1 MYIPVRIKAKNFGPF
16 AELDYSFKIGKSVI
30 VQGENLTDEGQEN
43 NGTGKSFLQEMLY
56 YSLLGTSSSGKRDV
70 KLIRRGEKEAEIS
83 FELKNEFYDHTL
95 TIQRKLFKSKSSI
108 LKVLINGIEQSDKFP
123 TVAEGNKYI
132 LSLLDIS
139 SEDLKNYFLINR
151 EKFISF
157 FSSSDSKK
165 RELIARFSSID
176 KILGIESIVEEEL
189 KEPLQEKRS
198 CEDKLIA
205 IDSKVETYQEQLREL
220 ESFDCDRFFEESKQK
235 LQETINSI
243 NSRIDSIKRE
253 LELVKVESLQLEIEK
268 EKHQDIYGIYC
279 KAKSK
284 VESFDYNKLIQ
295 EQEKELDSLKTKL
308 RQKDNL
314 INEKRDEKTELEKEI
329 KPFSIALNGKVCCP
343 KCSYEFTPNSD
354 IDISEARELV
364 SLSKEAI
371 KELAISIQ
379 DLERKKQKFNE
390 LFIESKFKEI
400 QLLENRKRKKSKL
413 VSKIGS
419 LQLQE
424 SSVILQKE
432 KRIRE
437 FNKRTV
443 QLELELTSQ
452 LEFLKT
458 KKKELSELK
467 KPSLDDSQ
475 IESLKEKI
483 LKQISEKESLQ
494 EKLLSIENSIIE
506 KKKWILLIKQ
516 FYVYLT
522 NKSLSVIEGYC
533 NMFLQKINTDLQIKL
548 EGFKTLADGSIKES
562 INPVIFRDG
571 IDEEDYRSF
580 SGGER
585 GRLIFST
592 ILTFQQLINQR
603 SKSGGLG
610 LLFVDEVL
618 DQVDSEGI
626 YNLACALENIEL
638 TVLLTSQ
645 VKTKVN
651 TNNVLTIVKENGV
664 SYIKEN

>member
-1 MYIPVRIKAKNFGPF
+1 MYIPIRIKAKNFGPF
-16 AELDYSFKIGKSVI
+16 VELDYSFKVGKAVI

-43 NGTGKSFLQEMLY
+43 NGTGKSFLQEILY
-56 YSLLGTSSSGKRDV
+56 YSLLGTSSSGKRDI
-70 KLIRRGEKEAEIS
+70 KLISRGEKEAEIS
-83 FELKNEFYDHTL
+83 FELKNEFYNHTL
-95 TIQRKLFKSKSSI
+95 IIQRKLFKSKSSV

-151 EKFISF
+151 EKFVSF

-165 RELIARFSSID
+165 RELIARFSSVD

-198 CEDKLIA
+198 CEDKLVA
-205 IDSKVETYQEQLREL
+205 IDSRVETYQEQIREL
-220 ESFDCDRFFEESKQK
+220 ESFDCDRIFEENKQK
-235 LQETINSI
+235 LQVTINSI
-243 NSRIDSIKRE
+243 NSRIDSIKEE
-253 LELVKVESLQLEIEK
+253 LESVKVESSQLEIEK
-268 EKHQDIYGIYC
+268 EKHQSIYGIYC

-284 VESFDYNKLIQ
+284 VESFDYNQLIQ

-308 RQKDNL
+308 REKDNL

-354 IDISEARELV
+354 IDISEAKELV

-371 KELAISIQ
+371 KELTASIQ
-379 DLERKKQKFNE
+379 DLEKGRQKFNE
-390 LFIESKFKEI
+390 LVIESKFKEI
-400 QLLENRKRKKSKL
+400 QLLENRKRKRSKL
-413 VSKIGS
+413 VSRIES

-424 SSVILQKE
+424 SSTILQKE
-432 KRIRE
+432 RKIRE

-452 LEFLKT
+452 IESLKT

-475 IESLKEKI
+475 IESLREKI
-483 LKQISEKESLQ
+483 SKQISEKESLQ

-571 IDEEDYRSF
+571 VDEEDYRSF

-592 ILTFQQLINQR
+592 ILTFQQLINQK

-626 YNLACALENIEL
+626 YNLACALENVEL

-645 VKTKVN
+645 VKTKAN
-651 TNNVLTIVKENGV
+651 TNNVLTVVKENGV
-664 SYIKEN
+664 SHIKEN